1 MSVVVYHYKGCSTCG
16 RARKFL
22 EGQGVEAVLIDLKQ
36 TPPDASRL
44 AALHAASGLPVKRFF
59 NTSGQSYR
67 GGGFKDK
74 LPGMTDAEAH
84 AALAADGMLIKRPL
98 LVVEDRVVE
107 VGFREPQWRA
117 ALGLEGST

>member
-1 MSVVVYHYKGCSTCG
+1 MPVVVYHYKGCSTCR

-22 EGQGVEAVLIDLKQ
+22 EGLGVDAALIDLKEN
-36 TPPDASRL
+36 PPDAERL

-98 LVVEDRVVE
+98 LVVDDRTVK
-107 VGFREPQWRA
+107 VGFREPEWRA
-117 ALGLEGST
+117 ALGLAAT